1 MPDAAG
7 LLLPP
12 LEMLNHLIAPFLAFL
27 LRRLGALLRG
37 RGLEGFARHCYAQ
50 ARSLHPG
57 AAAPLYLEARACWK
71 AGDHGAARVLLRS
84 LLNLDPGHAQG
95 RNLLGAIHFAAEDFA
110 AAEAL
115 FRQAIDL
122 APDLAAAHNNLGN
135 IFVEREDFA
144 AAEPHYR
151 AALACDPEYVEAL
164 NNLGMILNHQGSH
177 EEAEDLCRRA
187 LQLRPQFAGALN
199 NLANTLLNQDRRGE
213 AIDCYRA
220 ALRQQADLPEAHLNL
235 ALALA
240 DPEQLLGSLDHY
252 RRVLE
257 RKPDSYLAH
266 LRIGTA
272 LQVMGDWD
280 ESEHHL
286 QAAEDLRPAVAEV
299 LALRGNNA
307 SYMGNYQRAD
317 KLFRRALLLGAGS
330 GTHSSHLFNRLYDPE
345 SRPADFLREAREWA
359 ILHAESGLSTRL
371 HHAAEGTG
379 RRLRIGYLSRDFARH
394 SVSYFIEPVIA
405 RHDRSRFEIFCYSNN
420 PKPDAVTE
428 RIEKAAEHWRDITFV
443 SDEEAFRQITADGI
457 DILVELSGHTAG
469 NRLHLLARKP
479 APVQVSYLGYPATTG
494 LASINYRIVDAIT
507 DPPGE
512 DDAVHTEALVRLPG
526 SFLTYLPGQ
535 DPPAVM
541 PPPAAARGYITFGS
555 FNNPIKIN
563 AEVVAAWVRIL
574 QAVPGSRL
582 LLKGFAFDSD
592 AAVDRFRE
600 MFAAQGI
607 GAERIELIAWHPE
620 VKSHLELY
628 GQIDIALDPFPYNGT
643 TTTCEA
649 LWMGVPVLTLA
660 GDRHSARVGA
670 SLLATVGLSEFVS
683 SSSDDYVAC
692 AVRLAAD
699 PARLAA
705 LRASLR
711 ERTRSSPLL
720 DAEGFTRKLEAAYDT
735 MWQGWLDKQRAAVAK
750 PAGTGAAELCALSL
764 PGGVRIC
771 LPDSLEGMTRYVVEE
786 QGDWF
791 EQESPFIRA
800 LVGPGMKV
808 IDIDANFGVYALA
821 LGGCVGETGRVWAFE
836 PTPRVAAALRR
847 SCVENGYAQVEVI
860 EAAVAERSGRA
871 RLLDRGGAELQQI
884 IFDDKATADVGQVAV
899 TCLDEWACPELSQ
912 RAGAAGWPPIDF
924 IKIDA
929 EGQEAAIVRGGQG
942 FFATQSPLVMAEY
955 LNGAERNDEM
965 ICAFAALGYA
975 AWRLVPGL
983 QLLAPVAPDDGALA
997 DAPPLNLFF
1006 CKPDRAEKLAAADR
1020 LVLASAQAGVEPAH
1034 ALGNLFALPYAR
1046 PWTEVWRKWMEQD
1059 RMATPDSPCPSYRA
1073 ALEHY
1078 ALSRDAALARGARW
1092 RHLGMALE
1100 MLAELGGPDAP
1111 IARRLTYARLLYEA
1125 GLDPRANGLLATA
1138 IPRLLESEPELAE
1151 PFLPPCARYERF
1163 APVGAVSDWL
1173 LAACFEQ
1180 QEIVNYLTGYLDP
1193 AASLRRLRDIRDL
1206 GYGDAH
1212 ITRRAALIVRRFDQR
1227 RVK

>member
-1 MPDAAG
+1 
-7 LLLPP
+7 
-12 LEMLNHLIAPFLAFL
+12 MLNHLIAPFLAFL
-27 LRRLGALLRG
+27 LRRLGVLLRV
-37 RGLEGFARHCYAQ
+37 RGQESFARHCYAQ
-50 ARSLHPG
+50 ARSLDPG
-57 AAAPLYLEARACWK
+57 AAASLYLEARSCWD
-71 AGDHGAARVLLRS
+71 AGDHGAARILLQS

-110 AAEAL
+110 AAEVL

-122 APDLAAAHNNLGN
+122 APDLAPAHNNLGN
-135 IFVEREDFA
+135 IFAEREDFA

-164 NNLGMILNHQGSH
+164 SNLGMVLNRQGQH
-177 EEAEDLCRRA
+177 KEAEELCHRA

-213 AIDCYRA
+213 AIDGYRA

-240 DPEQLLGSLDHY
+240 DPEQLLGSLDYY

-286 QAAEDLRPAVAEV
+286 QAAEGLRPAVAEV

-307 SYMGNYQRAD
+307 SYRGNYQRAD

-359 ILHAESGLSTRL
+359 ILHAESGLPPQLR
-371 HHAAEGTG
+371 HANEGTG
-379 RRLRIGYLSRDFARH
+379 RRLRIGYLSKDFARH
-394 SVSYFIEPVIA
+394 SVAYFIEPVIA

-428 RIEKAAEHWRDITFV
+428 RIEKIAEHWRDIAFV
-443 SDEEAFRQITADGI
+443 SDEEAFRQITTDSI
-457 DILVELSGHTAG
+457 DILVELSGHTVG
-469 NRLHLLARKP
+469 NRLHLLTRKP
-479 APVQVSYLGYPATTG
+479 APVQVSYLGYPVTTG
-494 LASINYRIVDAIT
+494 LVGIDYRIVDAIT

-512 DDAVHTEALVRLPG
+512 ADTVHTEALVRLPG
-526 SFLTYLPGQ
+526 GFLTYLPAQ

-541 PPPAAARGYITFGS
+541 PPPAAASGHITFGS
-555 FNNPIKIN
+555 FNNPIKVN
-563 AEVVAAWVRIL
+563 AEVVAAWARIL
-574 QAVPGSRL
+574 EAVPGSRL

-592 AAVDRFRE
+592 AAANCFRE
-600 MFAAQGI
+600 RFAAQGI
-607 GAERIELIAWHPE
+607 NAERLDLIAWHPE
-620 VKSHLELY
+620 VKGHLEIY

-670 SLLATVGLSEFVS
+670 SLLAAVGLSEFVS
-683 SSSDDYVAC
+683 SSSDDYVAR

-711 ERTRSSPLL
+711 ERMQSSPLL

-735 MWQGWLDKQRAAVAK
+735 MWQGWLDKRSAVMAE
-750 PAGTGAAELCALSL
+750 PAGTKAAELCTLSL
-764 PGGVRIC
+764 PGDVRIC

-791 EQESPFIRA
+791 EQESPFVRA
-800 LVGPGMKV
+800 LVGPGMKL
-808 IDIDANFGVYALA
+808 IDIGANFGVYALA
-821 LGGCVGETGRVWAFE
+821 LGGCVGEAGRVWAFE

-847 SCVENGYAQVEVI
+847 SCAENGYAQVEVI

-884 IFDDKATADVGQVAV
+884 IFDDEATAGAGQVAV
-899 TCLDEWACPELSQ
+899 TCLDEW
-912 RAGAAGWPPIDF
+912 AGAAGWPPIDF

-929 EGQEAAIVRGGQG
+929 EGQEAGIVRGGQN

-955 LNGAERNDEM
+955 LNGEERNDEM
-965 ICAFAALGYA
+965 IRAFAALGYA

-983 QLLAPVAPDDGALA
+983 QLLAPVAPDDEILA
-997 DAPPLNLFF
+997 DASPLNLFF

-1020 LVLASAQAGVEPAH
+1020 LVLASAQTDVEPAH
-1034 ALGNLFALPYAR
+1034 ALASLFVLPYAR
-1046 PWTEVWRKWMEQD
+1046 PWSEAWRKWMEQD
-1059 RMATPDSPCPSYRA
+1059 RMTTPGSGVPGYRT

-1111 IARRLTYARLLYEA
+1111 IARRLTHARLLYEA
-1125 GLDPRANGLLATA
+1125 GLDPRANGLLATV
-1138 IPRLLESEPELAE
+1138 IPRLLEGEPELAE

-1163 APVGAVSDWL
+1163 APAGAVSDWL

-1180 QEIVNYLTGYLDP
+1180 QEIVDGLTGYLDP

-1227 RVK
+1227 RVKFC

>member
-1 MPDAAG
+1 
-7 LLLPP
+7 
-12 LEMLNHLIAPFLAFL
+12 MLSRLIATFLAFL
-27 LRRLGALLRG
+27 LRRLGVLLRV
-37 RGLEGFARHCYAQ
+37 RGQESFARHCYAH
-50 ARSLHPG
+50 ARSLDPG
-57 AAAPLYLEARACWK
+57 AAASLYLEARACWET
-71 AGDHGAARVLLRS
+71 GDHGAARVLLQS

-135 IFVEREDFA
+135 IFVGREDFSS
-144 AAEPHYR
+144 AEPRYR

-164 NNLGMILNHQGSH
+164 SNLGMTLNRQGRYK
-177 EEAEDLCRRA
+177 EAEGLCRRA

-220 ALRQQADLPEAHLNL
+220 ALRLQADLPEAHLNL
-235 ALALA
+235 ARALN

-280 ESEHHL
+280 GSEHHL
-286 QAAEDLRPAVAEV
+286 EMAEGLRPNAAEV

-307 SYMGNYQRAD
+307 SRAGDHQRAD
-317 KLFRRALLLGAGS
+317 KLFRRALLLGADS
-330 GTHSSHLFNRLYDPE
+330 GTHSSHLFNRIYDPGL
-345 SRPADFLREAREWA
+345 RPADFLREAREWA
-359 ILHAESGLSTRL
+359 ILHAESDLPPQPR
-371 HHAAEGTG
+371 HANEGTG
-379 RRLRIGYLSRDFARH
+379 RRLRIGYLSKDFARH
-394 SVSYFIEPVIA
+394 SVAYFIEPVIA
-405 RHDRSRFEIFCYSNN
+405 SHDRSRFEIFCYSNN

-428 RIEKAAEHWRDITFV
+428 RIEKTAEHWRDIAFV
-443 SDEEAFRQITADGI
+443 SNEEAFRQITNDGI
-457 DILVELSGHTAG
+457 DILVELSGHTTG
-469 NRLHLLARKP
+469 NRLYLLSRKP
-479 APVQVSYLGYPATTG
+479 APVQVSYLGYPVTTG
-494 LASINYRIVDAIT
+494 LADIDYRIVDAIT

-512 DDAVHTEALVRLPG
+512 ADAVHTEALVRLPG
-526 SFLTYLPGQ
+526 GFLTYLPGQ
-535 DPPAVM
+535 DPPAVT
-541 PPPAAARGYITFGS
+541 PPPVAARGHITFGS

-563 AEVVAAWVRIL
+563 AEVVTTWARIL

-582 LLKGFAFDSD
+582 LLKGLTFSSN
-592 AAVDRFRE
+592 AATDHFRE
-600 MFAAQGI
+600 MFAVQGI
-607 GAERIELIAWHPE
+607 GAERIELMAWHPE

-649 LWMGVPVLTLA
+649 LWMGVPVLTLG

-670 SLLATVGLSEFVS
+670 SLLAAVGLSEFVS
-683 SSSDDYVAC
+683 SSRDEYVAC

-705 LRASLR
+705 LRTSLR
-711 ERTRSSPLL
+711 QRMQSSPLL
-720 DAEGFTRKLEAAYDT
+720 DAEDFTRKLEAAYDT
-735 MWQGWLDKQRAAVAK
+735 MWQSWLDKQSAAVAE
-750 PAGTGAAELCALSL
+750 PAGTKAVELCALSL
-764 PGGVRIC
+764 CGGARIC
-771 LPDSLEGMTRYVVEE
+771 LPDSLEVMTRYVVEE

-791 EQESPFIRA
+791 EQETSFVRA
-800 LVGPGMKV
+800 FAEPGMKV
-808 IDIDANFGVYALA
+808 IDIGANFGVYALA
-821 LGGCVGETGRVWAFE
+821 LGSRVGVTGRVWAFE
-836 PTPRVAAALRR
+836 PSSDVAAALRR
-847 SCVENGYAQVEVI
+847 SCAENDYAQVEVI

-871 RLLDRGGAELQQI
+871 RLLGRGGAELQQI
-884 IFDDKATADVGQVAV
+884 VFDDETPASAGQIAV
-899 TCLDEWACPELSQ
+899 TCLDEWT
-912 RAGAAGWPPIDF
+912 GAADWPSIDF

-929 EGQEAAIVRGGQG
+929 EGQEAGIVRGGQG

-965 ICAFAALGYA
+965 ISAFAALGYA

-983 QLLAPVAPDDGALA
+983 QLLAPVEPDDEIL
-997 DAPPLNLFF
+997 DYAPPLNLFF

-1020 LVLASAQAGVEPAH
+1020 LALVSAQTDVEPVGAR
-1034 ALGNLFALPYAR
+1034 ALADLFALPYAR
-1046 PWTEVWRKWMEQD
+1046 PWTETWCEWARQQD
-1059 RMATPDSPCPSYRA
+1059 QLASADSGSQSYRT

-1078 ALSRDAALARGARW
+1078 ALSRDAAFSRTSRW
-1092 RHLGMALE
+1092 RHLSAALE
-1100 MLAELGGPDAP
+1100 ILAGFGGADAS
-1111 IARRLTYARLLYEA
+1111 IARRLTHARLLYEA
-1125 GLDPRANGLLATA
+1125 GLGPRANGLLATV
-1138 IPRLLESEPELAE
+1138 IPRLLEGEPELAE
-1151 PFLPPCARYERF
+1151 PFIPPCARYERF
-1163 APVGAVSDWL
+1163 APAGAVSDWL

-1180 QEIVNYLTGYLDP
+1180 QEIVGGLTGYLDP

-1227 RVK
+1227 RVRFC